1 MRRQFSSLVVSSAA
15 ILCAAIGC
23 SPQQPFYFSR
33 PNGGDHYV
41 GVAQQIEY
49 PDLETASLDEVNGA
63 KAPLT
68 IDNPKPD
75 SYWDLSLEEAIHIA
89 LQNSSVIRTLGM
101 AGTLAGGVE
110 LNPTGM
116 VGTPSSLLNAPQA
129 AATIYIPA
137 LAEADPRFGV
147 EAALAAFDAQ
157 LSSSIFWEKNIVPQ
171 NTSGFVS
178 TFRPPTFKQDV
189 GNSTT
194 EISKTTAT
202 GDQFAIRN
210 NIRYTLDN
218 VPAYPVPGAA
228 KRWPNEWLAEIQAE
242 FRHPFL
248 QGAGVGFNRIAGP
261 GAIPG
266 QANGVMIARLRT
278 DQSLA
283 DFEASVRNLCGDVE
297 KAYWYLYYAYRRLDS
312 VIAGRDAALQTWRQ
326 AKARFDVGGKG
337 GGAQEEAQARQNF
350 LLFETT
356 VEQAQS
362 NLYKTENALRYMLG
376 LSHTDGRLIRP
387 SDEPTTAKV
396 EFDWYD
402 AHAEAL
408 TRSVELRKQKWVIK
422 QRELELIAAKNYLLP
437 RLDAVGRYSFS
448 GMGDMLID
456 PSRNLEPRDPA
467 SAPPDLTAV
476 PHSAYGAMTT
486 GDYPSWH
493 LGLEFR
499 MPFGFRREMAGV
511 RFAQLN
517 LMRERKILQ
526 EQELEL
532 SHQLADAFRDLSQNY
547 MLSQKSYNRWLAARR
562 EVEAVQAAY
571 EVGTT
576 TLDQVLDAQRRQAEA
591 ENEYYRNLVQYN
603 LSITLVHFRKGSLLE
618 YDGIYLAEGPWPAKA
633 YFDAPTPRSPP
644 ATPRAISTTPLR
656 SRGFSAKGLMIKA
669 RATWRP
675 WTRCRSRPRCPLVS
689 RARRV
694 LRASPAPSR
703 FLANSRLHRVA
714 SQSWTTTHP
723 TPRAPNPRRGNETT
737 PRRKRVPRTLPRTVP
752 TNWLPPQN
760 PRPRKRWPRRQ
771 KCPPWT
777 PQFFGP
783 ATSRLKRRR
792 SRRQFPSLAARG
804 NPRSP
809 PKRPNPLNLMELR
822 RLVSPRDRRPTLVGR
837 AFSVLGCNS

>member
-1 MRRQFSSLVVSSAA
+1 MRRQLSSLTVVSTA

-23 SPQQPFYFSR
+23 SPQQPFYFSQ

-75 SYWDLSLEEAIHIA
+75 SYWDLSLEEAIRIA

-137 LAEADPRFGV
+137 LAEADPRFGM

-194 EISKTTAT
+194 EISKTAAT

-210 NIRYTLDN
+210 NIRYSMDN

-228 KRWPNEWLAEIQAE
+228 KRWPNEWLAEVQAE

-408 TRSVELRKQKWVIK
+408 TRSAELRRQKWVVK

-437 RLDAVGRYSFS
+437 RLDAVGRYSFA

-456 PSRNLEPRDPA
+456 PARSLEDRDPA
-467 SAPPDLTAV
+467 SNPPDLTQV
-476 PHSAYGAMTT
+476 PHSAYGSLTT
-486 GDYPSWH
+486 GHYPSWH

-511 RFAQLN
+511 RYAQLN
-517 LMRERKILQ
+517 LVRERKILQ

-633 YFDAPTPRSPP
+633 YFDARRRARHREASHYINYGFTQPRILSQGPIDQGTGETSGEEMPIEAPLPVGQPGALGPEGIPSAEPMPSKQTPASGGKPKLDEYPPYAPPPKSTQGERNNPTARAQGSASARLPELLTSGKSQAAPTIPEAAEMPPPLNPPIIKASHHQTTGSALKAIAPEPAGQWKSAVSSNKTEETTRQQVTSPSTASGSDSASSWKSVQRPRS
-644 ATPRAISTTPLR
+644 
-656 SRGFSAKGLMIKA
+656 
-669 RATWRP
+669 
-675 WTRCRSRPRCPLVS
+675 
-689 RARRV
+689 
-694 LRASPAPSR
+694 
-703 FLANSRLHRVA
+703 
-714 SQSWTTTHP
+714 Q
-723 TPRAPNPRRGNETT
+723 
-737 PRRKRVPRTLPRTVP
+737 
-752 TNWLPPQN
+752 
-760 PRPRKRWPRRQ
+760 
-771 KCPPWT
+771 
-777 PQFFGP
+777 
-783 ATSRLKRRR
+783 
-792 SRRQFPSLAARG
+792 
-804 NPRSP
+804 
-809 PKRPNPLNLMELR
+809 
-822 RLVSPRDRRPTLVGR
+822 
-837 AFSVLGCNS
+837 

>member
-1 MRRQFSSLVVSSAA
+1 MRRQFCSLVVSSAA

-49 PDLETASLDEVNGA
+49 PDLETTSLDEVNGA

-116 VGTPSSLLNAPQA
+116 VGTPSSLLSAPQT

-218 VPAYPVPGAA
+218 VPAFPVPGAA

-408 TRSVELRKQKWVIK
+408 TRSVELRRQKWVIK

-467 SAPPDLTAV
+467 SFPPDLTPV

-633 YFDAPTPRSPP
+633 YFDARRRARHRDASRYINYAFTQPRILSQGPYDQGTGEMAAVDDMPIEAPLPVGQPSVAGPESVPGAEPVPGKQPPASGGKPKFDDYPPYAPRPKSAQGERNNPTAKTLSP
-644 ATPRAISTTPLR
+644 ATPQNSPHELVAAAKSPSAQVAPEAAEMPPLD
-656 SRGFSAKGLMIKA
+656 S
-669 RATWRP
+669 P
-675 WTRCRSRPRCPLVS
+675 
-689 RARRV
+689 V
-694 LRASPAPSR
+694 LRASHQQAKTAALKTAVPEPSGTWKSTIPAKATEPSASAGVASPGVPSGSE
-703 FLANSRLHRVA
+703 ANSGWK
-714 SQSWTTTHP
+714 SIQ
-723 TPRAPNPRRGNETT
+723 
-737 PRRKRVPRTLPRTVP
+737 
-752 TNWLPPQN
+752 
-760 PRPRKRWPRRQ
+760 RPRMQ
-771 KCPPWT
+771 
-777 PQFFGP
+777 
-783 ATSRLKRRR
+783 
-792 SRRQFPSLAARG
+792 
-804 NPRSP
+804 
-809 PKRPNPLNLMELR
+809 
-822 RLVSPRDRRPTLVGR
+822 
-837 AFSVLGCNS
+837 

>member
-1 MRRQFSSLVVSSAA
+1 MRRQLPSLAVVSAA
-15 ILCAAIGC
+15 ILSAAIGC

-49 PDLETASLDEVNGA
+49 PDLETASLDEVDGA

-68 IDNPKPD
+68 IDNPKPE

-101 AGTLAGGVE
+101 AGTLASGVE

-116 VGTPSSLLNAPQA
+116 MGTPSSLLTAPQA

-137 LAEADPRFGV
+137 LAEADPRFGM

-157 LSSSIFWEKNIVPQ
+157 FSSSIFWEKNIVPQ

-194 EISKTTAT
+194 EISKTAAT

-266 QANGVMIARLRT
+266 QANGVMIARVRT

-326 AKARFDVGGKG
+326 AKARFDVGGRG

-387 SDEPTTAKV
+387 SDEPTKAKV

-408 TRSVELRKQKWVIK
+408 TRSVELRRQKWVIK

-437 RLDAVGRYSFS
+437 RLDAVGRYTFS

-456 PSRNLEPRDPA
+456 PSRSLEDRDPA
-467 SAPPDLTAV
+467 SIPPDLTQV
-476 PHSAYGAMTT
+476 PHSAYGSLTR

-517 LMRERKILQ
+517 LVRERRILQ

-547 MLSQKSYNRWLAARR
+547 MLSRKATIAGLPRGAKWKPSRRPTRWEPPRWIRCSTPSAVRPRPRTSTIAIWFSTICRSRWFISARDRCWSTMAFTWLKAPGRPRLTSMLGAVLATGKPR
-562 EVEAVQAAY
+562 
-571 EVGTT
+571 TT
-576 TLDQVLDAQRRQAEA
+576 
-591 ENEYYRNLVQYN
+591 
-603 LSITLVHFRKGSLLE
+603 
-618 YDGIYLAEGPWPAKA
+618 
-633 YFDAPTPRSPP
+633 
-644 ATPRAISTTPLR
+644 STTALR
-656 SRGFSAKGLMIKA
+656 SHAFSAKGQWIRV

-675 WTRCRSRPRCPLVS
+675 WTSCRSRPRFRSVSPAWRATKAPCRPSPDRCSKPRHPKPSRSSMITLRTPPCPNPP
-689 RARRV
+689 
-694 LRASPAPSR
+694 RASGR
-703 FLANSRLHRVA
+703 I
-714 SQSWTTTHP
+714 
-723 TPRAPNPRRGNETT
+723 
-737 PRRKRVPRTLPRTVP
+737 
-752 TNWLPPQN
+752 
-760 PRPRKRWPRRQ
+760 RQ
-771 KCPPWT
+771 QAT
-777 PQFFGP
+777 GP
-783 ATSRLKRRR
+783 AATRR
-792 SRRQFPSLAARG
+792 SP
-804 NPRSP
+804 
-809 PKRPNPLNLMELR
+809 M
-822 RLVSPRDRRPTLVGR
+822 TW
-837 AFSVLGCNS
+837 